1 LPGVKFCTQCGAEQS
16 ASKPAAGLASK
27 DGAPVVVDV
36 SVVLEAEDPPD
47 NVSLQGPVEGILR
60 RLVREHDY
68 DVLNQGQL
76 SKISAQLQTTLSNQL
91 DVSKFGRVTSATVL
105 DIKTVEGDWKLR
117 TRAAVTEAQQ
127 ELEASRAMTGVE
139 REKVDVQEMALRVA
153 LQRKT
158 MEADLLFAEHQ
169 HALEDRTR
177 RQSMEDQHADLDVS
191 DAQRAAERDI
201 ATDEADRKRDRTFT
215 ARDREDKAGDRGEE
229 LKDLGHEM
237 DLETRTARHDVDL
250 GTIAGEADSA
260 QKRRGVDDEIYAEKQ
275 AQDLKLEKLG
285 GMLDLDERIAARE
298 EEERK
303 AREDHELA
311 QAEQQRKGESDKRD
325 QLRGLTTEQIL
336 AMQAGEL
343 AGKGQDISSIADSI
357 SGTDAEK
364 EKAELQEKLL
374 REMLDRSDASRE
386 QELAREQSSREDLK
400 DLAKDAI
407 GGTREGES
415 KTTQAH
421 KAAADQAVS
430 MSEKSMDAMAKVA
443 SSAATAAG
451 KAEKKEAGTKKS
463 GKKVDCLNEGCDAK
477 VDEGAGFCGECGSS
491 QDSR

>member
-1 LPGVKFCTQCGAEQS
+1 FCTQCGAEQS
-16 ASKPAAGLASK
+16 ASKPATGLASK

-191 DAQRAAERDI
+191 DAQRAAE
-201 ATDEADRKRDRTFT
+201 
-215 ARDREDKAGDRGEE
+215 
-229 LKDLGHEM
+229 
-237 DLETRTARHDVDL
+237 
-250 GTIAGEADSA
+250 
-260 QKRRGVDDEIYAEKQ
+260 
-275 AQDLKLEKLG
+275 
-285 GMLDLDERIAARE
+285 
-298 EEERK
+298 
-303 AREDHELA
+303 
-311 QAEQQRKGESDKRD
+311 
-325 QLRGLTTEQIL
+325 
-336 AMQAGEL
+336 
-343 AGKGQDISSIADSI
+343 
-357 SGTDAEK
+357 
-364 EKAELQEKLL
+364 
-374 REMLDRSDASRE
+374 
-386 QELAREQSSREDLK
+386 
-400 DLAKDAI
+400 
-407 GGTREGES
+407 
-415 KTTQAH
+415 
-421 KAAADQAVS
+421 
-430 MSEKSMDAMAKVA
+430 
-443 SSAATAAG
+443 
-451 KAEKKEAGTKKS
+451 
-463 GKKVDCLNEGCDAK
+463 
-477 VDEGAGFCGECGSS
+477 
-491 QDSR
+491 

>member
-1 LPGVKFCTQCGAEQS
+1 
-16 ASKPAAGLASK
+16 
-27 DGAPVVVDV
+27 
-36 SVVLEAEDPPD
+36 
-47 NVSLQGPVEGILR
+47 
-60 RLVREHDY
+60 
-68 DVLNQGQL
+68 
-76 SKISAQLQTTLSNQL
+76 
-91 DVSKFGRVTSATVL
+91 
-105 DIKTVEGDWKLR
+105 
-117 TRAAVTEAQQ
+117 
-127 ELEASRAMTGVE
+127 
-139 REKVDVQEMALRVA
+139 
-153 LQRKT
+153 
-158 MEADLLFAEHQ
+158 
-169 HALEDRTR
+169 
-177 RQSMEDQHADLDVS
+177 
-191 DAQRAAERDI
+191 AQRAAERDI

-386 QELAREQSSREDLK
+386 QELARERSSREDLK

-421 KAAADQAVS
+421 KTAADQAVS
-430 MSEKSMDAMAKVA
+430 M
-443 SSAATAAG
+443 
-451 KAEKKEAGTKKS
+451 
-463 GKKVDCLNEGCDAK
+463 
-477 VDEGAGFCGECGSS
+477 
-491 QDSR
+491 